1 MGRPLQST
9 EQSMGLP
16 SFQTYNTKR
25 TRDHSNHN
33 ESEDDEYADDV
44 GLGEELHELRADV
57 AARLFVPAELAVL
70 HTVAPEACADAGGV
84 LAVVFSLAEG
94 E

>member
-1 MGRPLQST
+1 M
-9 EQSMGLP
+9 
-16 SFQTYNTKR
+16 
-25 TRDHSNHN
+25 
-33 ESEDDEYADDV
+33 